1 MGDARLRPSPPGEA
15 DAVADLQAASATVAF
30 AHIFGDEP
38 FPLERTRR
46 RWRSFRG
53 QVVVAEESGRIVGFV
68 AFGEQELDAL
78 YVHPERWG
86 RGIGDRLLAAAGSA
100 SALWVIEANT
110 RARRFYE
117 RRGWRPDGSTQ
128 VVFGV
133 REVRYRRDQAP
144 MATRLR

>member
-1 MGDARLRPSPPGEA
+1 VGDVWLRPARPGEA
-15 DAVADLQAASATVAF
+15 DTLADLQAASATIGF

-38 FPLERTRR
+38 FPLDRTRR
-46 RWRSFRG
+46 RWRSFGG

-100 SALWVIEANT
+100 SALWVLEANT

-117 RRGWRPDGSTQ
+117 RRGWRSDGSAQ

-133 REVRYRRDQAP
+133 PEVRYRRDQAP
-144 MATRLR
+144 RATRLR